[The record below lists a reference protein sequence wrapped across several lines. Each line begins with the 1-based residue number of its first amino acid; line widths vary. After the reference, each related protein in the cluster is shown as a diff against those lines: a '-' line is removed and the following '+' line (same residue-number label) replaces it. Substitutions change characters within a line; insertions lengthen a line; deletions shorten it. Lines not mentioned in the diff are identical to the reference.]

1 LAKQVINMV
10 TQEDVLN
17 LMEDSQN
24 NLEVA
29 EAAYLAAGYLNT
41 EQIDRNLRLR
51 YGSGQGFTNFKEK
64 FTEVSG
70 YDSINS
76 EHNSHGAQIELETEE
91 ESIRLDRITVDD
103 VDIDL
108 DKVIQDAFAEKI
120 AAQLAEEIRE
130 NLNSLSPESRILA
143 YTAIKGYD
151 LGVWNNRT
159 KPDNDVLWRF
169 YSIITGDT
177 PTGDKKMDYIEELVA
192 NGCFYVNN
200 SEIILTPAYIELE
213 DPYELLPKLE
223 IEQPN

>member
-1 LAKQVINMV
+1 MV

-17 LMEDSQN
+17 LMEDSQDN
-24 NLEVA
+24 PEVA
-29 EAAYLAAGYLNT
+29 EAAYLAAQYLKT

-51 YGSGQGFTNFKEK
+51 YGSGQGFAKFKEK
-64 FTEVSG
+64 FTEISG

-76 EHNSHGAQIELETEE
+76 EYSSHGAQIELETEE
-91 ESIRLDRITVDD
+91 ESIRLDKITVDD

-108 DKVIQDAFAEKI
+108 DKVVQDAFAEKI

-143 YTAIKGYD
+143 YTAIRGYD

-177 PTGDKKMDYIEELVA
+177 PTGNKKTDYIEELVA

-200 SEIILTPAYIELE
+200 SEIILTPAYVELE
-213 DPYELLPKLE
+213 DPYEFLPKLE
-223 IEQPN
+223 IEQPNKS